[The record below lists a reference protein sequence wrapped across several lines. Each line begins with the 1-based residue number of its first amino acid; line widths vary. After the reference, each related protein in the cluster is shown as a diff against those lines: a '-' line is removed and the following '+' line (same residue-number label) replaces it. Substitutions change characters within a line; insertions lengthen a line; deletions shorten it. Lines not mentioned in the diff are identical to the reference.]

1 MSSVL
6 KKPVASPRKRASK
19 ARASSKSTK
28 MLQVLKLF
36 RMLVKSIRGHYQVVE
51 NRSGVSGAQL
61 WALAHV
67 AGNPGCKVGELASA
81 LAIHQSTASN
91 LVGRLES
98 LGLLARHRLRDDQR
112 TVELTLTSKGRS
124 ALAIHQSTASNLVGR
139 LESLGLLARHRLR
152 HDQRSVELKLTSKG
166 RSALARAPRP
176 LIGVLQQALLD
187 LPEASLDALHQHL
200 GVLIGTMKIKDTR
213 SRATPLS
220 DM

>member
-1 MSSVL
+1 MPSIK
-6 KKPVASPRKRASK
+6 KKPSASPGKPVGE
-19 ARASSKSTK
+19 ARASSKRSR
-28 MLQVLKLF
+28 MLEVLKLF
-36 RMLVKSIRGHYQVVE
+36 RMLVKSIRSHYQVVE

-61 WALAHV
+61 WALAYV
-67 AGNPGCKVGELASA
+67 AGNPGSKVGELASA

-98 LGLLARHRLRDDQR
+98 LGLLAR
-112 TVELTLTSKGRS
+112 K
-124 ALAIHQSTASNLVGR
+124 
-139 LESLGLLARHRLR
+139 RLR
-152 HDQRSVELKLTSKG
+152 HDQRAVELMLTSKG

-176 LIGVLQQALLD
+176 LVGVLQQALLD

-213 SRATPLS
+213 SRAIPLS

>member
-1 MSSVL
+1 MSSVR
-6 KKPVASPRKRASK
+6 KKPAASALKRGGK
-19 ARASSKSTK
+19 ARASSKNSK
-28 MLQVLKLF
+28 MLEVLKLF

-61 WALAHV
+61 WALTHV
-67 AGNPGCKVGELASA
+67 AGNPGATVGELARA

-91 LVGRLES
+91 MVS
-98 LGLLARHRLRDDQR
+98 
-112 TVELTLTSKGRS
+112 
-124 ALAIHQSTASNLVGR
+124 R

-152 HDQRSVELKLTSKG
+152 HDQRSVQLTLTPKG

-187 LPEASLDALHQHL
+187 LPQASLDALHQHL
-200 GVLIGTMKIKDTR
+200 GILIGAIKIKDVR